1 MDCFSSPPP
10 SLRAAAAA
18 SPLCAQTPRDHILNM
33 TPRPSHHS
41 NPSSSELVKEIT
53 RLDVEIVRLER
64 YLLSLYRTAFQ
75 QNPTSNLGNHGT
87 YIQQMTGTHPW
98 VTSDQPSQR
107 TKSEIAKEYYDH
119 QGCTSP
125 TSALTGPSDLVQFDI
140 PKSSAA
146 RERNSAYLR
155 RRSLA
160 DHIGNSCI
168 DDTYIFPD
176 KLSEDILRCICS
188 IYCKLGNPTQ
198 SRKGYS
204 VSSNSSLCSSSTLSP
219 RNLSGSWS
227 PQCTDEAS
235 EHCDIEGL
243 KQDNGPY
250 AAMVEVLKICLD
262 DESYSYAA
270 TMLQKFRSLV
280 KSLENVDLKKM
291 RREQKLAF
299 WINIHNAL
307 TMHAYLA
314 YGTQNVNKSSFIAKS
329 AYNVGGHCVN
339 AYDIQSYILGIK
351 SHYSAPVNVCYSNL
365 SLTEHIYCIAR
376 TSISM

>member
-1 MDCFSSPPP
+1 MYLPYKCFNWPKWFGS
-10 SLRAAAAA
+10 
-18 SPLCAQTPRDHILNM
+18 IW
-33 TPRPSHHS
+33 
-41 NPSSSELVKEIT
+41 
-53 RLDVEIVRLER
+53 
-64 YLLSLYRTAFQ
+64 Y
-75 QNPTSNLGNHGT
+75 
-87 YIQQMTGTHPW
+87 
-98 VTSDQPSQR
+98 
-107 TKSEIAKEYYDH
+107 AKVISCK
-119 QGCTSP
+119 G
-125 TSALTGPSDLVQFDI
+125 DI
-140 PKSSAA
+140 PRLMLNTVASWLFMHS
-146 RERNSAYLR
+146 RIFSFHTVVHLIDGVNMVNTLQERNSAYLR

-198 SRKGYS
+198 GRKGFS

-270 TMLQKFRSLV
+270 TMLQKFRSV
-280 KSLENVDLKKM
+280 FTEC
-291 RREQKLAF
+291 
-299 WINIHNAL
+299 HN
-307 TMHAYLA
+307 
-314 YGTQNVNKSSFIAKS
+314 
-329 AYNVGGHCVN
+329 
-339 AYDIQSYILGIK
+339 
-351 SHYSAPVNVCYSNL
+351 
-365 SLTEHIYCIAR
+365 
-376 TSISM
+376 